1 MARYL
6 ISRSAQLLLTTLGVV
21 TVVFVVQF
29 VLPGDPAKSLAPRTT
44 DPVVL
49 EQIRTQLQL
58 DEPVWEQLVSYVSGL
73 VRGDLGE
80 SYVRREDV
88 TTLILARLP
97 ATILLALAGVSVA
110 AVIGSIL
117 GMWAAARRV
126 GRRVVYVADLAF
138 LSIPPFILGLLLL
151 LFFGFRLGWVPT
163 TGGVG
168 LPQLILPAITLGLL
182 GVPYYAQVVDEEMT
196 KALSSGYVRTA
207 VSKGMPH
214 RVIVRRHILRNLLPL
229 VVTMAALDFGAYL
242 SGVVVIET
250 VFGWPGVGSLAVQAF
265 ADLDRPVVLGI
276 SLLAAFAVGLS
287 NFVAD
292 VVRGLIDPRTRTA
305 RTA

>member
-6 ISRSAQLLLTTLGVV
+6 ISRSVQLLLTTLGVV
-21 TVVFVVQF
+21 MVVFVVQF
-29 VLPGDPAKSLAPRTT
+29 VLPGDPAKSLAPRTS
-44 DPVVL
+44 DPAVL
-49 EQIRTQLQL
+49 EQIREQLQL
-58 DEPVWEQLVSYVSGL
+58 DEPVLGQLVSYVSGL
-73 VRGDLGE
+73 VQGDLGE

-88 TTLILARLP
+88 TTLIFARLP
-97 ATILLALAGVSVA
+97 ATIILAIAGVSVA
-110 AVIGSIL
+110 AVVGSIL
-117 GMWAAARRV
+117 GMWSATRRA
-126 GRRVVYVADLAF
+126 GRRVVYVTELTL
-138 LSIPPFILGLLLL
+138 LSIPAFTLGLLLL
-151 LFFGFRLGWVPT
+151 LLFGFRLGWVPT

-182 GVPYYAQVVDEEMT
+182 GVPYYAQVVEEEMT

-207 VSKGMPH
+207 VSKGMSH
-214 RVIVRRHILRNLLPL
+214 RGIVRRHILRNLLPF

-292 VVRGLIDPRTRTA
+292 VARGLIDPRTRTA
-305 RTA
+305 RSV